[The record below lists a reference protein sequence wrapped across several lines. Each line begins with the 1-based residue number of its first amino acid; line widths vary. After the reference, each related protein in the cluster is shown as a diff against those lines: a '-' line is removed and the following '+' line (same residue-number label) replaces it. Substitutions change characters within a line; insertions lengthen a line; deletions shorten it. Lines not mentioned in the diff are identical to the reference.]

1 MRSRQAIFITMG
13 IYTRELVCTGQMQ
26 YNNLVSILGKGV
38 CIMAF
43 LDKVIEVAKSNVQ
56 TIVLPE
62 AYDLR
67 TLEAAHKVLEKGIA
81 NIILVGDKAEI
92 TANAGE
98 WNLEKATFIDPKN
111 CEKMEEM
118 AAKLADLR
126 KSKGM
131 TTDEAKDILMKS
143 ELFFGVM
150 LVKMGLANGMV
161 AGAANSTAN
170 VLRPALQ
177 ILKTAPG
184 TKLVSAV
191 FLMEVPNCT
200 LGKEGIFVFGDCA
213 LNPNPNSEELAH
225 IALSS
230 AKTFESLV
238 HQPARVAM
246 LSFSTKGSASHADV
260 DKVVEATKIAKE
272 LAPELALDGELQ
284 LDASIIESVG
294 KKKAPDSK
302 VAGTANV
309 LIFPDL
315 DAGNIGYKLV
325 QRFAGA
331 NAYGPLCQGL
341 AMPVNDLSRGCFA
354 DDIVGTV
361 ALTAL
366 QAQMQG
372 K

>member
-1 MRSRQAIFITMG
+1 
-13 IYTRELVCTGQMQ
+13 
-26 YNNLVSILGKGV
+26 
-38 CIMAF
+38 MAF
-43 LDKVIEVAKSNVQ
+43 LDKVIEVAKKDLQ

-62 AYDLR
+62 SYDPR
-67 TLEAAHKVLEKGIA
+67 TIEATHKILEQGIA
-81 NIILVGDKAEI
+81 KIILVGNKEEI
-92 TANAGE
+92 LANAGSFDVNGAE
-98 WNLEKATFIDPKN
+98 FIDP
-111 CEKMEEM
+111 ETFEDMDKMS
-118 AAKLADLR
+118 AALADLR

-131 TTDEAKDILMKS
+131 TPEEAKGILLKS

-150 LVKMGLANGMV
+150 LVKMGYANGMV

-184 TKLVSAV
+184 TKLVSAA
-191 FLMEVPNCT
+191 FFMEVPNCEY
-200 LGKEGIFVFGDCA
+200 GEEGIFIFGDCA

-225 IALSS
+225 IAISS
-230 AKTFESLV
+230 AATFKAIVKAEPKVSI
-238 HQPARVAM
+238 
-246 LSFSTKGSASHADV
+246 LSFSTKGSANHADV

-272 LAPELALDGELQ
+272 LAPELSLDGELQ
-284 LDASIIESVG
+284 LDASIVPSVAQ
-294 KKKAPDSK
+294 KKAPDSA
-302 VAGTANV
+302 VAGKANV
-309 LIFPDL
+309 IIFPDL

-325 QRFAGA
+325 QRLAKA

-366 QAQMQG
+366 QAQMQ
-372 K
+372 KK

>member
-1 MRSRQAIFITMG
+1 
-13 IYTRELVCTGQMQ
+13 
-26 YNNLVSILGKGV
+26 
-38 CIMAF
+38 MAF
-43 LDKVIEVAKSNVQ
+43 LDKVIEVAKKDLQ

-62 AYDLR
+62 SYDPR
-67 TLEAAHKVLEKGIA
+67 TIEATHKILEQGIA
-81 NIILVGDKAEI
+81 KIILVGNKEEI
-92 TANAGE
+92 MANAGS
-98 WNLEKATFIDPKN
+98 LDISGASFIDPETFEDMN
-111 CEKMEEM
+111 QM
-118 AAKLADLR
+118 AAALADLR

-131 TTDEAKDILMKS
+131 TPEEAKGILLKS

-150 LVKMGLANGMV
+150 LVKMGYANGMV

-184 TKLVSAV
+184 TKLVSAA
-191 FLMEVPNCT
+191 FFMEVPNCEY
-200 LGKEGIFVFGDCA
+200 GEDGIFIFGDCA

-225 IALSS
+225 IAISS
-230 AKTFESLV
+230 AATFKSIVKAEPKVSI
-238 HQPARVAM
+238 
-246 LSFSTKGSASHADV
+246 LSFSTKGSANHADV
-260 DKVVEATKIAKE
+260 DKVIEATKIAKE
-272 LAPELALDGELQ
+272 LAPELSLDGELQ
-284 LDASIIESVG
+284 FDASIVPSVAE
-294 KKKAPDSK
+294 KKAPDSA
-302 VAGTANV
+302 VAGKANV
-309 LIFPDL
+309 IIFPDL

-325 QRFAGA
+325 QRLAKA

-366 QAQMQG
+366 QAQMQ